1 MFEPDIIEVVADE
14 SDSQDPASILRKVE
28 SDIWRVSKEIEV
40 MQTKKARLISKRDK
54 LKESIQQQKNA
65 ELSNRD
71 WDRKDFSFSQVLHEK
86 LTSVF
91 GIQKL
96 RPHQLPTMNATLSG
110 VDCILIMPTGG
121 GKSLCYQLPALAS
134 KGVTLVV
141 SPLLALMED
150 QIMGLKKYNVSAYMC
165 TSKTTA
171 AETKMIHT
179 SMVDPKAPMK
189 LLYVTPEKLAKSKR
203 FMTYL
208 QKMYTAGR
216 FARLAID
223 EVHCCS
229 QWGHDFRPDY
239 KFLGIMRTQFPK
251 TPIIGLTATATSRVI
266 KDVQKILNIPESL
279 ILKASFNR
287 PNLYYQVRE
296 KPSSHEEFVD
306 DVVKLLTN
314 DFRGQSGIIYTM
326 TINDAEKLSTDLR
339 QKGVRV
345 RQYHAMME
353 AEHRTIVHQKW
364 VNNELQAVVAT
375 IAFGMGIDKPDV
387 RFVIHHCISKS
398 MENFYQESG
407 RAGRDDKPAK
417 CIVYWRLADMFRQS
431 TMVFTEQTG
440 LENLYGMI
448 TYCTDQLRCRR
459 NIIADHFQE
468 QWESTDCNAM
478 CDHCKVPR
486 VAKSLDISKHA
497 QNLLA
502 LIAKATLADKRL
514 TGPKLIDLW
523 FGKGEGKF
531 KIKEAEAKGISKEMA
546 ETVVAFLLLDGYLKE
561 DFHFTPYSTISYIV
575 PGPKAEAGISPSN
588 LEVSGMRKEVT
599 SNSNSKTSSNYN
611 TEQKNISG
619 YETISAKN
627 TSGKHKSKSS
637 DKKRSHSSESNEK
650 ICVPSE
656 KNKKVKVDNSESC
669 DFNLESSSDEEV
681 DLSKSKR
688 KSILLVES
696 SEED

>member
-1 MFEPDIIEVVADE
+1 MYQPDIMEVEPAE
-14 SDSQDPASILRKVE
+14 SDSQDPAAILRRVE
-28 SDIWRVSKEIEV
+28 ADIRRVSKEIEV

-54 LKESIQQQKNA
+54 IKESIQQEKNA

-71 WDRKDFSFSQVLHEK
+71 WDRKDFSFSQVLQEK

-91 GIQKL
+91 GIQNL
-96 RPHQLPTMNATLSG
+96 RAHQLPTMNATLSG
-110 VDCILIMPTGG
+110 IDCILIMPTGG
-121 GKSLCYQLPALAS
+121 GKSLCYQLPALVS

-150 QIMGLKKYNVSAYMC
+150 QLMGLKKYDVSAYMF

-171 AETKMIHT
+171 AEAKLIHT

-251 TPIIGLTATATSRVI
+251 TPIIGLTATATARVI

-287 PNLYYQVRE
+287 PNLYYQVRP

-306 DVVKLLTN
+306 DLAKLLTN

-326 TINDAEKLSTDLR
+326 TIKDAEKLSTDLR
-339 QKGVRV
+339 QKGVKV
-345 RQYHAMME
+345 RQYHAMLE
-353 AEHRTIVHQKW
+353 PEHRTIVHQKW
-364 VNNELQAVVAT
+364 VKNELQAVVAT

-417 CIVYWRLADMFRQS
+417 CIVYWRLADLFRQS

-448 TYCTDQLRCRR
+448 TYCADQLRCRR
-459 NIIADHFQE
+459 NIIAEHFQE
-468 QWESTDCNAM
+468 TWESTDCNAM

-486 VAKSLDISKHA
+486 VAKTMDISKHA
-497 QNLLA
+497 ENLLA
-502 LIAKATLADKRL
+502 LIAKATSADKRL
-514 TGPKLIDLW
+514 TGPKLIELW

-531 KIKEAEAKGISKEMA
+531 RIKESEAKGISQEMA
-546 ETVVAFLLLDGYLKE
+546 ETLVAFLLLDGYLKE

-575 PGPKAEAGISPSN
+575 PGPKAEAGIPPSSM
-588 LEVSGMRKEVT
+588 EVSGMRKEAI
-599 SNSNSKTSSNYN
+599 SNTNGKTSSNSN
-611 TEQKNISG
+611 TEQKNISV
-619 YETISAKN
+619 KD

-637 DKKRSHSSESNEK
+637 DKKRLHSSESNEK
-650 ICVPSE
+650 IGASSV
-656 KNKKVKVDNSESC
+656 KNKKVKVDDSEVC

-681 DLSKSKR
+681 DTNKAKR
-688 KSILLVES
+688 KSIVILES

>member
-1 MFEPDIIEVVADE
+1 MTFKQVMEIAVWK
-14 SDSQDPASILRKVE
+14 QDPAATLRQVE
-28 SDIWRVSKEIEV
+28 ADIRRISREIEV

-54 LKESIQQQKNA
+54 IKDAVQQQKSA

-71 WDRKDFSFSQVLHEK
+71 WDRKDFPWTQELQEK

-96 RPHQLPTMNATLSG
+96 RAHQLPTMNATLSG
-110 VDCILIMPTGG
+110 IDCILIMPTGG
-121 GKSLCYQLPALAS
+121 GKSLCYQLPALVS

-150 QIMGLKKYNVSAYMC
+150 QIMGLQKYNVQAYMC
-165 TSKTTA
+165 TGKTSA
-171 AETKMIHT
+171 ADVKMIHT
-179 SMVDPKAPMK
+179 AMLDPKAPMK

-251 TPIIGLTATATSRVI
+251 TPIVGLTATATSRVI

-287 PNLYYQVRE
+287 PNLYYQNLKQISIFHDQV
-296 KPSSHEEFVD
+296 SDHSYLVSGD
-306 DVVKLLTN
+306 LLP
-314 DFRGQSGIIYTM
+314 QSGVNYSLELS
-326 TINDAEKLSTDLR
+326 NDAETLSTDLR
-339 QKGVRV
+339 KKGVKV

-364 VNNELQAVVAT
+364 INNELQAVVAT

-448 TYCTDQLRCRR
+448 TYCVDQLRNLRTLTFEGSLKLHSLYDATKNIVYTNVRNMDRVVKNVKMHQVGEKQITMFEGQSPNGKRR
-459 NIIADHFQE
+459 SGPDLIHFISFIIRQITMKIIMFEEPATFAPYPLIFGNIE
-468 QWESTDCNAM
+468 ESFTFSSMAISRHILPALKKFTISSMTAIFEIRKEILREKDSQAANQLL
-478 CDHCKVPR
+478 
-486 VAKSLDISKHA
+486 KS
-497 QNLLA
+497 
-502 LIAKATLADKRL
+502 TLWDPAIFPKEVFETLKKKGPDKK
-514 TGPKLIDLW
+514 TPPTQ
-523 FGKGEGKF
+523 
-531 KIKEAEAKGISKEMA
+531 KITTEDFSIPGQDSVYSKE
-546 ETVVAFLLLDGYLKE
+546 E
-561 DFHFTPYSTISYIV
+561 
-575 PGPKAEAGISPSN
+575 
-588 LEVSGMRKEVT
+588 
-599 SNSNSKTSSNYN
+599 
-611 TEQKNISG
+611 KNANNERENKIG
-619 YETISAKN
+619 
-627 TSGKHKSKSS
+627 
-637 DKKRSHSSESNEK
+637 SSEQ
-650 ICVPSE
+650 CH
-656 KNKKVKVDNSESC
+656 
-669 DFNLESSSDEEV
+669 
-681 DLSKSKR
+681 
-688 KSILLVES
+688 
-696 SEED
+696 